1 MEKLCIICGENDEVM
16 FYPKRKNKCKKCLSE
31 NNKSGYHSKSEEQK
45 KEYID
50 KQKKWRDGNL
60 IRYRVESAKHRA
72 IRKGLVFEITD
83 DIIQQKLEEQDGKCY
98 ISKQPLVMGENDW
111 YGISLD
117 RLDSNLGYTVD
128 NTILVTKFVNSSKNS
143 LSLDEYIKLLKEVCD
158 NIE

>member
-16 FYPKRKNKCKKCLSE
+16 FYPKRKNKCKKCMSDDYK
-31 NNKSGYHSKSEEQK
+31 NKSEEEK
-45 KEYID
+45 KDYI
-50 KQKKWRDGNL
+50 KRQREWVKKNL
-60 IRYRVESAKHRA
+60 IRFRVESAKHRA

-83 DIIQQKLEEQDGKCY
+83 DIIQQKLNEQEGKCY

-117 RLDSNLGYTVD
+117 RLNSNLGYTVD
-128 NTILVTKFVNSSKNS
+128 NTILVTKFVNSSKNT
-143 LSLDEYIKLLKEVCD
+143 LSLDEYIKLLKEVCN

>member
-1 MEKLCIICGENDEVM
+1 MSDE
-16 FYPKRKNKCKKCLSE
+16 YKNKSE
-31 NNKSGYHSKSEEQK
+31 DEK

-50 KQKKWRDGNL
+50 KQKKWRDSNL

-83 DIIQQKLEEQDGKCY
+83 DIIQQKLNEQEGNCY

-117 RLDSNLGYTVD
+117 RLDSNLGYTID
-128 NTILVTKFVNSSKNS
+128 NTILVTKFVNSSKNN
-143 LSLDEYIKLLKEVCD
+143 LSLDDYIKLLKEVC
-158 NIE
+158 NNVE

>member
-16 FYPKRKNKCKKCLSE
+16 FYPNRKNKCKKCMSDE
-31 NNKSGYHSKSEEQK
+31 YKNKSEDEK

-50 KQKKWRDGNL
+50 KQRKWRDSNL

-83 DIIQQKLEEQDGKCY
+83 DIIQQKLNEQDGKCY

-117 RLDSNLGYTVD
+117 RLNSNLGYTID
-128 NTILVTKFVNSSKNS
+128 NTILVTKFVNSSKNN
-143 LSLDEYIKLLKEVCD
+143 LSLDDYIKLLKEVC
-158 NIE
+158 NNVE